1 MSQQRTVNGFHHAA
15 MKVANFAA
23 VVEFYKQGLGLT
35 EKISWG
41 EGDGRAVLL
50 DCGNGNYIEVFAGGA
65 GGAVADG
72 AVLHL
77 ALRTANCDAAL
88 AQAVAAGAVV
98 TMTARDV
105 TIPSQPQPT
114 PVRIAFCRG
123 LAGEIIEFFQNEL
136 T

>member
-1 MSQQRTVNGFHHAA
+1 MSPKRTVNGFHHAA
-15 MKVANFAA
+15 MKVADFEA
-23 VVEFYKQGLGLT
+23 VVEFYRKGLGLT

-41 EGDGRAVLL
+41 EGPSRAVML
-50 DCGNGNYIEVFAGGA
+50 DCGNGNYLEIFAGGSNSP
-65 GGAVADG
+65 VPEG

-77 ALRTANCDAAL
+77 ALRTTDCDAAL

-98 TMTARDV
+98 TMAARDV

-123 LAGEIIEFFQNEL
+123 LAGEIIEFFQNAL